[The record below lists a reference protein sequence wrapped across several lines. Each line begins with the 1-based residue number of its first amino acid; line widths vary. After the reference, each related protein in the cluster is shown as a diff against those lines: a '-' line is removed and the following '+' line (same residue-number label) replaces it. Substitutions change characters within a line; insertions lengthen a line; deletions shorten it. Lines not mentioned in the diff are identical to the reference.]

1 MQDQNNESKDHAQD
15 STKIAHEIIER
26 DVVLTVIVSVDRS
39 VAQ

>member
-15 STKIAHEIIER
+15 STTTARKIIER

>member
-15 STKIAHEIIER
+15 STTIAREIIEL

>member
-15 STKIAHEIIER
+15 STTTAHEIIEL